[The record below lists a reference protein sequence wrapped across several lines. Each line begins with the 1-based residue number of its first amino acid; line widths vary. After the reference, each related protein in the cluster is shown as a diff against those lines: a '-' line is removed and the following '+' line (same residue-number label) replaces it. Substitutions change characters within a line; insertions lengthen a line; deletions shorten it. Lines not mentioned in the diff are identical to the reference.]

1 MYDVLQQN
9 VSLVESIEHKRDPQ
23 PGFEA
28 AYLLTP
34 TSQNVDRIIKD
45 LSPTQGGQ
53 PQYAAGHIFF
63 VDGEYTWSYQ
73 IEVGVDES

>member
-45 LSPTQGGQ
+45 LNPNQQQ

-63 VDGEYTWSYQ
+63 VDGECTERQS
-73 IEVGVDES
+73 